1 MNIQQE
7 KLKAYV
13 EAAIADFNANEQYL
27 VRNDLSERCICA
39 KFATY
44 LEKQIQQSDFRDY
57 VVDVEYNRGYMGEE
71 HAIKHM
77 NGRNIVVDLIVHKR
91 GFDRQAGFDNL
102 ICIEMKKGYKRADY
116 SNDKERLRILT
127 GRYDGFRYLA
137 GFMIEVFANKRADA
151 YGLRI
156 DEEFY
161 MN

>member
-7 KLKAYV
+7 KMKAYV

-44 LEKQIQQSDFRDY
+44 LEKQIKQSEFSDY
-57 VVDVEYNRGYMGEE
+57 VVDVEYNRGYMGKE
-71 HAIKHM
+71 HTIKRLY
-77 NGRNIVVDLIVHKR
+77 GRNIVVDLIVHKR
-91 GFDRQAGFDNL
+91 GFDQRTGFNNL
-102 ICIEMKKGYKRADY
+102 ICIEMKKGYKRLEY
-116 SNDKERLRILT
+116 SNDKERLRALT
-127 GRYDGFRYLA
+127 GKYNGFRYLA

-151 YGLRI
+151 FGLRI

>member
-1 MNIQQE
+1 MNTQQE

-27 VRNDLSERCICA
+27 IRDDLSERCICA

-44 LEKQIQQSDFRDY
+44 LEKQIQRSDFREY
-57 VVDVEYNRGYMGEE
+57 VVDVEYNRGYMGKE

-77 NGRNIVVDLIVHKR
+77 NGCSIVVNLIVHKR
-91 GFDRQAGFDNL
+91 GYDQQAGFNNL

-127 GRYDGFRYLA
+127 GRYDGFRYLT
-137 GFMIEVFANKRADA
+137 GFMIEVFSDKRADV

-161 MN
+161 MD